1 MKLVLITGS
10 PETDKDSVIDLAL
23 ERLRNFRPKF
33 KYLDLDKLGVKP
45 GLSLENLRSFPSRL
59 HEKLEKELVS
69 ELRGE
74 KSHIIINGCL
84 TLKTPYGCFPALSQE
99 FFRVFKPDSLII
111 LESSPGDLVR
121 DPEASHE
128 ILRQQDLDRNYGIMY
143 ASLSDSPV
151 RVITIEKG
159 NVALAVKELLEYL
172 KLVFKG

>member
-10 PETDKDSVIDLAL
+10 PETDKDSVVDLAL

-33 KYLDLDKLGVKP
+33 RYLDFDKLGVKP
-45 GLSLENLRSFPSRL
+45 GLSLENLKSFPSRL

-69 ELRGE
+69 ELRGS
-74 KSHIIINGCL
+74 KNNIIINGYL
-84 TLKTPYGCFPALSQE
+84 TLKTQYGCFPALTQE

-121 DPEASHE
+121 DPKASHE

-143 ASLSDSPV
+143 TSLSDSPV
-151 RVITIEKG
+151 RVMTIEKS